1 MTLLYTHPS
10 AGWIRRIS
18 AYHTQPSVI
27 VLKPSTSTG
36 SGETTG
42 AAATHEVPGDIQ
54 AVLTVLC
61 NTQDSHMN
69 CIPGPAELTVNAIGP
84 VDTAI
89 SQLDV
94 INIGH
99 RQTLRTLSTV
109 ANGITRIHPYAQKGL
124 QSMPGLD
131 TSIVTTIEQTYELV
145 LENGSSLKINATKNF
160 LVETTQV
167 VQECAQFIT
176 KYSETTT
183 FWTWPGKSVLSETTT
198 KVVNYNQKLKELM
211 ERCEIGQFQ
220 TPHGT
225 TLGQQPAPPLQ
236 AV

>member
-42 AAATHEVPGDIQ
+42 AAATHEVRAHAATCIPDTYRFHQVPGDIQ
-54 AVLTVLC
+54 AVPTVLC

-69 CIPGPAELTVNAIGP
+69 YIPDPAELTVNAIGP

-109 ANGITRIHPYAQKGL
+109 ANGITRVCHPN
-124 QSMPGLD
+124 SRR
-131 TSIVTTIEQTYELV
+131 
-145 LENGSSLKINATKNF
+145 SSLTDASRIDPSIRSEGPPKHAS
-160 LVETTQV
+160 
-167 VQECAQFIT
+167 IT
-176 KYSETTT
+176 
-183 FWTWPGKSVLSETTT
+183 PDVLD
-198 KVVNYNQKLKELM
+198 
-211 ERCEIGQFQ
+211 
-220 TPHGT
+220 
-225 TLGQQPAPPLQ
+225 
-236 AV
+236 